1 MFLPP
6 SLWRGLHGTPRL
18 IDVYGRLNSCL
29 PTVGRLHSCLIV
41 WSRVVR
47 AVQVACLTG
56 CLLIVVVAGRSGGG
70 GLRPRCPVG
79 PRNAEGCSEV
89 LEPDRRRRHGSEG

>member
-6 SLWRGLHGTPRL
+6 SLWRGLHDAPRL

-29 PTVGRLHSCLIV
+29 PTVGRLHSCRSV
-41 WSRVVR
+41 WFRVVR

-56 CLLIVVVAGRSGGG
+56 CLHIVVAAGPIRGRR
-70 GLRPRCPVG
+70 LT
-79 PRNAEGCSEV
+79 V
-89 LEPDRRRRHGSEG
+89 LDALSARAMQKPLPQ